1 MAETRKPKTTKSTR
15 SKAKPKAAPKPAKSV
30 EDAVVVEE
38 VKAEDIAEASK
49 PEMPDEP
56 VAEVEAKPEPSDAN
70 ASASKD
76 AAEPETP
83 ETVETVEKVKPE
95 PAVIP
100 APVLAEPA
108 QKRGGALPLIFG
120 GVIAACLG
128 AGALYWADRQ
138 GLVNLGDTTALEAQ
152 IGAQTQDIAALQKA
166 LAKAQA
172 DIEAA
177 QTPELDL
184 GPVNADLDALRGA
197 NSDLAS
203 SVDQLGGQVSD
214 LNARLSG
221 LETQPIPK
229 AELPAEVVAA
239 YEAQLADMQARVDAQ
254 FDEMQTGLDA
264 KLAEIATA
272 GESAMQMQESAQA
285 AADKAAARA
294 ALSQI
299 ENALASGGRFIEA
312 SAVIEEKTGLTLPAP
327 LAITAAEGAPS
338 TAELQAEFPALARAA
353 LTASTRALADEGSVD
368 RVSAFFR
375 TQLGAR
381 SLEPREGDDPDAI
394 LSRAEAAVRSDDIST
409 ALAEI
414 AALPQAG
421 QDVLADWSVKAQT
434 RADALAAFAELSA
447 QINSN

>member
-239 YEAQLADMQARVDAQ
+239 YEAQMADMQARVDAQ
-254 FDEMQTGLDA
+254 FDEMQAGLDA

>member
-172 DIEAA
+172 DIEAS
-177 QTPELDL
+177 QSPELDF
-184 GPVNADLDALRGA
+184 GPVNADLDTLRGA

-239 YEAQLADMQARVDAQ
+239 YEAQMADMQARVDAQ
-254 FDEMQTGLDA
+254 FDEMQAGLDA